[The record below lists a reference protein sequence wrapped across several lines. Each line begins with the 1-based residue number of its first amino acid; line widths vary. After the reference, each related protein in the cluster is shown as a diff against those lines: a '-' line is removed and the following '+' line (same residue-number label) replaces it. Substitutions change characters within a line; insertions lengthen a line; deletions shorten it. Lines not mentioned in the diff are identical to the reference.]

1 MAPAEEI
8 RSVRALSYGAIRVSD
23 AQISDLL
30 QAGKSLGRDAV
41 KYAAIRC
48 LLRGGKFEAA
58 GAIRLETGE

>member
-1 MAPAEEI
+1 MASTEEI
-8 RSVRALSYGAIRVSD
+8 RAVRSLSYGAIGVSD

-30 QAGKSLGRDAV
+30 QAGAALGRDAL

-48 LLRGGKFEAA
+48 LLRGGQFEKA